1 MSIGPVP
8 TVTIV
13 NPDDP
18 KGKLIINERDFDP
31 KVHEMYDPLKA
42 QSARAKE
49 ENKEPEPVVEEEA
62 PKPQPQPAPKPV
74 AKKAAKRPAK
84 KVTR

>member
-1 MSIGPVP
+1 MAILP

-18 KGKLIINERDFDP
+18 KGKLIINESDFDP

-42 QSARAKE
+42 QSAKAKE
-49 ENKEPEPVVEEEA
+49 ANAEPAPEPEPVVEVEA
-62 PKPQPQPAPKPV
+62 PKPAP

-84 KVTR
+84 KARR